1 MTGTQFS
8 PLQTEVSNAR
18 RAGTLPL
25 GVLCC
30 QAPLCHDL
38 DGGSFMTKFLIG
50 ALAALFFVSGS
61 MLVAQ
66 TPAEETETV
75 WVLTYTNGGG

>member
-1 MTGTQFS
+1 
-8 PLQTEVSNAR
+8 
-18 RAGTLPL
+18 
-25 GVLCC
+25 
-30 QAPLCHDL
+30 
-38 DGGSFMTKFLIG
+38 MTKFLIG
-50 ALAALFFVSGS
+50 GLAALFFVSGS